1 MDDSADP
8 HAVAAASATN
18 LDAEPARG
26 FRAWL
31 RRMET
36 LSPEELMPP
45 TLMARA
51 GLAIVVPLIL
61 VQVISTYIFY
71 DNHMYTVSRR
81 MAAGLAGDV
90 AAVDAYL
97 RDHPGDDDRAWLAE
111 NAKHTMGVV
120 VRVEA

>member
-1 MDDSADP
+1 MDDSVQAHPVDS
-8 HAVAAASATN
+8 ASSVRANAAP
-18 LDAEPARG
+18 ERG

-31 RRMET
+31 RRVES

-97 RDHPGDDDRAWLAE
+97 RDHPGDDDRVWLRE
-111 NAKHTMGVV
+111 NAKQTMG
-120 VRVEA
+120 

>member
-1 MDDSADP
+1 MDDGTDIARN
-8 HAVAAASATN
+8 AAAGETH
-18 LDAEPARG
+18 G
-26 FRAWL
+26 FRRWL
-31 RRMET
+31 KRVET
-36 LSPEELMPP
+36 LSPDELMPP

-90 AAVDAYL
+90 ATVNAYL
-97 RDHPGDDDRAWLAE
+97 RDHQADGDRIW
-111 NAKHTMGVV
+111 
-120 VRVEA
+120 